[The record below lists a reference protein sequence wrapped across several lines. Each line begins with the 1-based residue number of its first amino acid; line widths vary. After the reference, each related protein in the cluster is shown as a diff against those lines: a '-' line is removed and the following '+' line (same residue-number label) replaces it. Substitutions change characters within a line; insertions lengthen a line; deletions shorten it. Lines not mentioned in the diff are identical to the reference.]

1 MRLGVQVLR
10 VEEQGRGGGAVSE
23 ELAALGVYAGVL
35 ALMLLLAWLIEPHDP
50 L

>member
-1 MRLGVQVLR
+1 MSDDLAGASAYVGVF
-10 VEEQGRGGGAVSE
+10 
-23 ELAALGVYAGVL
+23 

>member
-1 MRLGVQVLR
+1 MPD
-10 VEEQGRGGGAVSE
+10 
-23 ELAALGVYAGVL
+23 ELAGASVYVGVL